1 MSTVGLVTWLKALG
15 FYPKSKHELV
25 RRSDLFFLP
34 TILHMN
40 RYHRNVTSAFV
51 MDWKVLGV

>member
-15 FYPKSKHELV
+15 FDPKSKHELV
-25 RRSDLFFLP
+25 RRSDLFFLL
-34 TILHMN
+34 TILHMS
-40 RYHRNVTSAFV
+40 RYHRSVTSTFV